1 MDIGSILL
9 LLALVVLVTAY
20 VASPLRT
27 AQKRRTPDAESI
39 ELSELLAERER
50 VLDALAELD
59 FDNDM
64 GKIPDELYPVQREA
78 LVKRGA
84 AVLKLLDERTPGG
97 QAASEVPEAIAAVV
111 SDDPVEAL
119 INARKIAKSSGNAK
133 NNTNAKF
140 CPNCGTGLQT
150 GDKFC
155 VSCGEKV

>member
-27 AQKRRTPDAESI
+27 EQKRRTPNAESI

-84 AVLKLLDERTPGG
+84 AVLKLLDERIPGG
-97 QAASEVPEAIAAVV
+97 QAVSEVPEAVAAVV
-111 SDDPVEAL
+111 PDDPVEAL
-119 INARKIAKSSGNAK
+119 INARKIVKSSGNAK
-133 NNTNAKF
+133 NNTNIKF
-140 CPNCGTGLQT
+140 CPNCGSRLQI

>member
-27 AQKRRTPDAESI
+27 GQKRRTPNAASI

-64 GKIPDELYPVQREA
+64 GKIPDELYPVQRDA
-78 LVKRGA
+78 LLKRGA
-84 AVLKLLDERTPGG
+84 AVLKLLDDRTPGK
-97 QAASEVPEAIAAVV
+97 QAASEAAETQEAVAP
-111 SDDPVEAL
+111 DDPVEAM
-119 INARKIAKSSGNAK
+119 IFARKLAKETGKAK
-133 NNTNAKF
+133 NNTNTKF

-155 VSCGEKV
+155 ASCGEKV